1 MTFIPDHLVMAWRG
15 VARLHP
21 EALGLTAEFPRLCCG
36 ASVSSVKSQSET
48 KSAGT
53 DSESWEI

>member
-1 MTFIPDHLVMAWRG
+1 MAFIHDHLVMAWRG
-15 VARLHP
+15 VARRHP
-21 EALGLTAEFPRLCCG
+21 ETLGLTAELPRLCCD
-36 ASVSSVKSQSET
+36 AAVSSVKSQSET